1 MRSYSSK
8 FNWFKNNN
16 VLPNGTNVV
25 IRSTFLK
32 LDFTSLRVQDT
43 GICKGNIADGKSI
56 EEKSFQ
62 LIVFGK
68 SFTFCLLLTQGDY
81 LASK

>member
-16 VLPNGTNVV
+16 VLPNGTNVI

-32 LDFTSLRVQDT
+32 LDFTSLRVEDT
-43 GICKGNIADGKSI
+43 GICKGNITDGKNI

-68 SFTFCLLLTQGDY
+68 WFTFCLLLTQGDY